1 MKIRVLQ
8 VFEIIAMFAK
18 GIEYT
23 LHMSELDIIVLVKV
37 YTCPSWSKLTKK
49 KKVTQNGQKLFFL
62 KNNTGTAFLTSS
74 CISDMKIISFGEK
87 KLSSD
92 IEGI

>member
-1 MKIRVLQ
+1 MLPYIEFRFLVTTHIFFYFSLCLEASLKIYVYMMNSLKLLIMKIRVLQ

-49 KKVTQNGQKLFFL
+49 KKVT
-62 KNNTGTAFLTSS
+62 
-74 CISDMKIISFGEK
+74 
-87 KLSSD
+87 
-92 IEGI
+92 